1 MNIKCEYT
9 EKSWKN
15 IPLHG
20 STCFRQTHKQP
31 DYEQIIDKILTVP
44 YNENVIHHI
53 TSCEEVFY
61 ENDDQAYGI

>member
-9 EKSWKN
+9 EKCWKN
-15 IPLHG
+15 IPLPG
-20 STCFRQTHKQP
+20 STCFRQTDKKR

-53 TSCEEVFY
+53 
-61 ENDDQAYGI
+61 I